1 MKPLQPKI
9 QNNALKL
16 SKCTQCC
23 NYTAN
28 IKLIGTLFFKME
40 HLGLIFQT
48 LKNCKQSSNK
58 VVLFL
63 FIITSLAVLVCTDE
77 DYYKLLGLTKSATN
91 RQIRQAFKKLA
102 LTMHPDKNPVS
113 RIVLIRIFKCS
124 LIDILCWIK
133 HERNEDVIQ
142 FSIKRKCSVLPNEI
156 STDCF

>member
-1 MKPLQPKI
+1 
-9 QNNALKL
+9 
-16 SKCTQCC
+16 
-23 NYTAN
+23 
-28 IKLIGTLFFKME
+28 ME

-124 LIDILCWIK
+124 LIDILCWM
-133 HERNEDVIQ
+133 NEMRTSYSSASKENVVYCRMRFPQIVSEQ
-142 FSIKRKCSVLPNEI
+142 ILYF
-156 STDCF
+156 